1 MLSLF
6 CSCRYTARQV
16 LTNAQDIPRA
26 MTTAGQMLGMTP
38 AEAAMQPAAAL
49 LMGLESLTLVEG
61 GGASFVKGMAM
72 HALQHAMTQ
81 VLSLPWGAATGPS
94 DAANALSSR
103 LAAQQ
108 RRQLPRPP
116 SEEYESSEGE
126 ESEEEETEGGTS
138 DESGSEEEEE
148 QSVTGSDYSASSVT
162 ETSTATSGACEV
174 TGVEDMTMR
183 LQTLRLVNVS
193 GLTMGSLALL
203 MRHALQ
209 LKKLELCG
217 CPGVTL
223 EWIMQAR
230 IDAGRRLLTIDFA
243 GV

>member
-1 MLSLF
+1 
-6 CSCRYTARQV
+6 
-16 LTNAQDIPRA
+16 
-26 MTTAGQMLGMTP
+26 
-38 AEAAMQPAAAL
+38 MQPAASL
-49 LMGLESLTLVEG
+49 LMGVESLTLVEG

-72 HALQHAMTQ
+72 HALQHAMTE
-81 VLSLPWGAATGPS
+81 VLSLPWGAAAAGTAN
-94 DAANALSSR
+94 AANALSSR
-103 LAAQQ
+103 LAAQ
-108 RRQLPRPP
+108 RQIQQPP
-116 SEEYESSEGE
+116 SEEYETSEGGG
-126 ESEEEETEGGTS
+126 SEDEETEGSGS
-138 DESGSEEEEE
+138 DDSGSEEADEDEGD
-148 QSVTGSDYSASSVT
+148 SVTGSDYSASSVT
-162 ETSTATSGACEV
+162 ETSTAASSRACEV
-174 TGVEDMTMR
+174 VHVEDMALR

-203 MRHALQ
+203 MRHAPQ